1 MASIVAP
8 TLEQLDIWSTSLD
21 ALAYSL
27 DNSIWETCAVR
38 EVSGISAASAATVSA
53 TGQRIIPNAGASVSV
68 AATASATGRLFIKPA
83 EANAGAAR
91 RRGRRQE
98 DVLTA
103 EELRQIWRGSV
114 YVPAKPASD
123 KPRETS
129 DADPE
134 EAIPIVANAIP
145 ITPEDVRALRNRAA
159 ETGVLNEVS
168 REIAG
173 LQNTVQAY
181 FVAEEIVDE
190 EESALLLLDI

>member
-8 TLEQLDIWSTSLD
+8 TLDQLDTWSTSLD

-27 DNSIWETCAVR
+27 DNSIWETSALR
-38 EVSGISAASAATVSA
+38 EVGSITVASSATVKA
-53 TGQRIIPNAGASVSV
+53 TGGLPIIYPDAD
-68 AATASATGRLFIKPA
+68 
-83 EANAGAAR
+83 AGAAR
-91 RRGRRQE
+91 RRGRQE

-114 YVPAKPASD
+114 YVPATPAAEKP
-123 KPRETS
+123 KETG
-129 DADPE
+129 DAPPE
-134 EAIPIVANAIP
+134 EAIPIVANAMP
-145 ITPEDVRALRNRAA
+145 ITPADVQALRNRAA

-190 EESALLLLDI
+190 EESALLLLDM

>member
-8 TLEQLDIWSTSLD
+8 TLDQLDTWSTSLD

-27 DNSIWETCAVR
+27 DNSIWETSALR
-38 EVSGISAASAATVSA
+38 EVGSITVSSSATVKA
-53 TGQRIIPNAGASVSV
+53 TGGLPIIYPDAD
-68 AATASATGRLFIKPA
+68 
-83 EANAGAAR
+83 AGAAR
-91 RRGRRQE
+91 RRGRKQE

-114 YVPAKPASD
+114 YVPATPASD

-134 EAIPIVANAIP
+134 EAIPIVANAMP

-190 EESALLLLDI
+190 EESALMLLDT